1 MIQKSA
7 FLVIGVGLLAI
18 IGVIGGQAPLAV
30 ENPQEESALI
40 TETAGN
46 PGGSLEAR
54 DPVEKNRPVLKPSM
68 AKRTVYPKK
77 DADYWFDKAALCA
90 TYGNNEAA
98 IKYYQKAI
106 TLDPNR
112 SGAYFGQGVAFG
124 QMGDFKQ
131 ALSLISKAIAL
142 KPNDGLYY
150 YGRGRVYLM
159 AADKENAMK
168 DFKKA
173 AELGDEDAL
182 NYLDTIARAK

>member
-1 MIQKSA
+1 M
-7 FLVIGVGLLAI
+7 GVGLLAM
-18 IGVIGGQAPLAV
+18 IGVIGGYSPLAA

-46 PGGSLEAR
+46 PGDAEEVQK
-54 DPVEKNRPVLKPSM
+54 PVEKDRPVLKPSL
-68 AKRTVYPKK
+68 AKKTVYSRK
-77 DADYWFDKAALCA
+77 DAGYWFDKAALCA

-106 TLDPNR
+106 NLDPKR
-112 SGAYFGQGVAFG
+112 SGAYFGQGVSFG
-124 QMGDFKQ
+124 QLGDFKQ
-131 ALSLISKAIAL
+131 ALSLINKAIAL